1 MVFLIASLASF
12 TVAAI
17 IGLLMA
23 ADLFRGKPT
32 SHLSL
37 LLHVILVA
45 LGALLA
51 IGAALAGDERVYVNI
66 AMVVVIVVLGF
77 LAVSRRFKT
86 GQVQKGLILGHAGLA
101 VVCYLLLAATVFG
114 LNVQI

>member
-1 MVFLIASLASF
+1 MVFLIASLAAF
-12 TVAAI
+12 TVGAV

-23 ADLFRGKPT
+23 IDLFKGKPT
-32 SHLSL
+32 SHVSI
-37 LLHVILVA
+37 LLHVIMVV

-51 IGAALAGDERVYVNI
+51 IGAALTGDDRVYVNI

-86 GQVQKGLILGHAGLA
+86 GKVQKKFILAHASLA

-114 LNVQI
+114 LEVQL